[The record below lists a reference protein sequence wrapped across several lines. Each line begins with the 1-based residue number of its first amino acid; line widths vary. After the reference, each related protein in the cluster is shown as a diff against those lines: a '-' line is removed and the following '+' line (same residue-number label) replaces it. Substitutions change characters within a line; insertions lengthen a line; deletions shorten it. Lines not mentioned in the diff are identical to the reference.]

1 MRGRIRGDTMRSKLL
16 ETSLLEELEQ
26 EEAFIGQTVKA
37 INHYEQYKQTE
48 PHIEHLIVLL
58 HVSHLDSEQRIDTLK
73 RKLNLITQP
82 ETTTKYGSPY
92 MEK

>member
-16 ETSLLEELEQ
+16 AELEEA
-26 EEAFIGQTVKA
+26 EAFIEQTVKA
-37 INHYEQYKQTE
+37 IDHYEEHKQTE

-58 HVSHLDSEQRIDTLK
+58 HKSYNDSKALIT
-73 RKLNLITQP
+73 KLNTKLTQITQP